1 MMEVCLELWVCW
13 DRRSRGNMVLW
24 GSVGDWWENK
34 GFVFI
39 LLGDVLLCFFV
50 GLIIVII
57 IRIILIIFKLNIKFF
72 LFVVLIFGSR

>member
-50 GLIIVII
+50 GLIIVIVI
-57 IRIILIIFKLNIKFF
+57 VMIFELNMKMFF
-72 LFVVLIFGSR
+72 FFFVFVLIFLK